1 MTREGVISAGMK
13 TNDKDVWEA
22 LHDMHTALGI
32 DGGSSD
38 ESDCEP
44 NSKKVIVREK
54 PWRNR
59 RVKAA
64 YKIIDNF
71 TPKVT
76 GLGRQLPGNPG
87 RPRERREDGLHMSQ
101 DAALCGLSESYYDE
115 IFMNSL
121 SPIRLQGLG
130 VKPPKLVP
138 IPTSSPFV

>member
-64 YKIIDNF
+64 YKVIDNF

-87 RPRERREDGLHMSQ
+87 RPRVGLTPRGGSRRPWGVCPRPASPGADRSARIGG
-101 DAALCGLSESYYDE
+101 AADHRRAIARASDRLES
-115 IFMNSL
+115 
-121 SPIRLQGLG
+121 G
-130 VKPPKLVP
+130 
-138 IPTSSPFV
+138 